1 MAFSQNRY
9 SANDRSM
16 ITKYTIG
23 QTKSVNLRKGSTGAL
38 LAHMANWFDA
48 NIRDIDP
55 GQLDEWGYA
64 ERPIRG
70 GTDLSN
76 HASGT
81 AVDVDAT
88 KWPLGVEPSA
98 YLTAA
103 EIARI
108 REHLKVYEG
117 CIRWGGD
124 YTGRKDPMHFEINR
138 DQATCDR
145 VWAKIQSQGDDVSF
159 AEVLPV
165 KNGFGPATAADWLR
179 DARIDTSAIR
189 TIITAL
195 DRDLR
200 GDLAT
205 KQTLLAQSAAREAAM
220 QTQIGELAKALA
232 TSVGGQQV
240 DVEALVQRLG
250 KQVEDAMAKTVD
262 VQVSVRD
269 DA

>member
-9 SANDRSM
+9 SANDRSV
-16 ITKYTIG
+16 IVKYAIG

-64 ERPIRG
+64 ERLIRG
-70 GTDLSN
+70 GVETSN

-88 KWPLGVEPSA
+88 KWPLGSEPSK

-145 VWAKIQSQGDDVSF
+145 VWAKLQSQGDDMPISNED
-159 AEVLPV
+159 ADLLWR
-165 KNGFGPATAADWLR
+165 KPALEYGVPPIIWLK
-179 DARIDTSAIR
+179 DARNDTAVIR
-189 TIITAL
+189 STLVAL
-195 DRDLR
+195 DKDLR
-200 GDLAT
+200 LDLAK
-205 KQTLLAQSAAREAAM
+205 KQKQLDESAQREAAL
-220 QTQIGELAKALA
+220 LAALDTLTKAA
-232 TSVGGQQV
+232 AGGGGV
-240 DVEALVQRLG
+240 DADALRKVIR
-250 KQVEDAMAKTVD
+250 EEMAKTVD
-262 VQVSVRD
+262 VQISVRD
-269 DA
+269 DSAA